1 MIAIYAI
8 LMLNVMGSLLDTGRE
23 SLEYICTTTAVS
35 VPNPG
40 QNEKT
45 KERKEPAKKK
55 DE

>member
-23 SLEYICTTTAVS
+23 SLEYICTTTAAS
-35 VPNPG
+35 VPTPD
-40 QNEKT
+40 QNEKVT
-45 KERKEPAKKK
+45 EGKEPAKKK